1 MALLHRKDREQSES
15 LFTIGISSMLD
26 NTWLVVGLGNIGKEY
41 DLTRHNIGFFCV
53 DTLVE
58 AENGSW
64 SEKKTLKSQISDL
77 KIGSTRLILCK
88 PTTYMN
94 LSGEAVQ
101 AVQKYFKISNSK
113 TIVVHDELDIPFG
126 QIRTR
131 VGGSSAGNNGIKS
144 LIQHL
149 GEDFGRVRVGVSNEF
164 SDKIESADFVLQKF
178 SKDEQ
183 GSLKLLSNE
192 VISIINETV
201 FGGILTADTRNFL

>member
-1 MALLHRKDREQSES
+1 
-15 LFTIGISSMLD
+15 
-26 NTWLVVGLGNIGKEY
+26 
-41 DLTRHNIGFFCV
+41 
-53 DTLVE
+53 
-58 AENGSW
+58 
-64 SEKKTLKSQISDL
+64 
-77 KIGSTRLILCK
+77 
-88 PTTYMN
+88 MN

-131 VGGSSAGNNGIKS
+131 VGGGSAGNNGIKS